1 MQKDRLGLWYARRS
15 GWQKAAMA
23 LAVYLAGFALIALA
37 HALPFLRQGSYFIW
51 SADAYTQHFPA
62 FCYIQQ
68 YWHEF
73 LHQLAA
79 GDLRPLMFD
88 FSLGLG
94 GDVWNTLNY
103 YGLGNPFYLL
113 ALPVPPHRCPL
124 AFSLLLVLQFCLGGI
139 AFYAFARKLGA
150 RRWGA
155 VLGAWL
161 YAMAGFYPM
170 AVQHPIIAHAIFYLP
185 LLLLGTEKVLRR
197 ENPLLLGITVFCM
210 GITGFYF
217 LFICSVVLAFYV
229 LIRTWQLREDL
240 SYWGSLWRGVL
251 RSVAVYLAGLLMSFV
266 VFLPQVLAFLG
277 SNRTGSGSLPPLF
290 GGFAMFTDWLQGV
303 FAPGAQEFV
312 GVAGFLALLLVLAG
326 LKQHRKTCG
335 ALAVGAAIA
344 LVFLVSPFA
353 RSALVGFGDSS
364 YTRFWFVL
372 GLLFAVCFAMMA
384 QHMFRLDTWQLVLP
398 VILILLAAVLV
409 KAPAGVIL
417 FVLVLCGLL
426 AAGQARFW
434 KSPAAQRRARRLAVC
449 GLAVLTVG
457 HLSWGLYTQAASLP
471 EGAYR
476 NERFARLMPA
486 VTRDTLPE
494 GEYRVD
500 LGEVADHQWWASGNA
515 AMVGGYKGLSEYFS
529 ILSGDYTNAML
540 HDWALAPAQ
549 QGPFSFQ
556 SLDGC
561 AALNTLAGVRYSFV
575 RPGQEAFVPWGY
587 SFVGE
592 TPQAPVFTFIPDSGA
607 NLLRY
612 ENQYALPLA
621 YSYPAAMTQQDY
633 DALNGLQKQA
643 AMMQLAA
650 VETLPAGAQT
660 AQPELSAVSLL
671 EAELVP
677 GPGVT
682 FENGEV
688 LCTTGDGS
696 DSVLTIRFTAPADS
710 EIHLCLHGM
719 QQQPGQAEVWLDFA
733 MEGGFNRRVRMSNAV
748 DPEETWVNLGGTAEG
763 GVLTAQMVL
772 PDGYRLDLEQLEVW
786 AYDMQAYARDAEE
799 RMQGGLAN
807 IVTEKNSIQGLAENP
822 ADSVV
827 VFSVPWSTGW
837 SAAIDGQPVPLT
849 RANSMFC
856 ALAVPAGSHAVR
868 LYYTTPGFKP
878 GVLCSALGT
887 ALLAAQWGF
896 WLYRKKK
903 SVKQ

>member
-23 LAVYLAGFALIALA
+23 LVVYLAGFALIALA
-37 HALPFLRQGSYFIW
+37 HALPFLRQGSYFIFG
-51 SADAYTQHFPA
+51 ADGYTQMFPV
-62 FCYIQQ
+62 FCYTQD
-68 YWHEF
+68 YLHEAF
-73 LHQLAA
+73 AQLMA
-79 GDLRPLMFD
+79 GDFRLPLYS

-94 GDVWNTLNY
+94 GDILTTLNWH
-103 YGLGNPFYLL
+103 GFGNPFYLL
-113 ALPVPPHRCPL
+113 GLFAQPHQYPL
-124 AFSLLLVLQFCLGGI
+124 AFSLILELQYLLAGI
-139 AFYAFARKLGA
+139 AFYAFARRMNA

-155 VLGAWL
+155 VVGAWL
-161 YAMAGFYPM
+161 YVFTGYFMM
-170 AVQHPIIAHAIFYLP
+170 TIQHPIMAHAVFYLP
-185 LLLLGTEKVLRR
+185 LFLLGAEKILHR
-197 ENPLLLGITVFCM
+197 ENPLLLGLAVFCM
-210 GITGFYF
+210 GLTGFYF
-217 LFICSVVLAFYV
+217 LFMCSVVLAFYV
-229 LIRTWQLREDL
+229 LIRTWQLRDGR
-240 SYWGSLWRGVL
+240 SYWSCLWRGAL
-251 RSVAVYLAGLLMSFV
+251 RCLAVYLAGLLMACAM
-266 VFLPQVLAFLG
+266 FLPQIAAFLT
-277 SNRTGSGSLPPLF
+277 SNRTGSGGLPSLF
-290 GGFAMFTDWLQGV
+290 GGFSMFTGWLAGV
-303 FAPGAQEFV
+303 FTPGAETFV
-312 GVAGFLALLLVLAG
+312 GVIGLLALLLVLAG
-326 LKQHRKTCG
+326 LKNHRKTCG

-344 LVFLVSPFA
+344 LVFVVSPFA
-353 RSALVGFGDSS
+353 QSALVGFGDST
-364 YTRFWFVL
+364 YTRFWFAL
-372 GLLFAVCFAMMA
+372 ALLFAMCFAVMA
-384 QHMFRLDTWQLVLP
+384 DHLFVLDPWQKGFAC
-398 VILILLAAVLV
+398 LIPAAAVLFGASAV
-409 KAPAGVIL
+409 LTAFAFAAVVIL
-417 FVLVLCGLL
+417 F
-426 AAGQARFW
+426 AGQSRFW
-434 KSPAAQRRARRLAVC
+434 KTPAAKRRARRLAAC

-457 HLSWGLYTQAASLP
+457 NLSWSLYTGVGGTAA
-471 EGAYR
+471 AYR

-500 LGEVADHQWWASGNA
+500 VGEVADHQWWASGNA

-561 AALNTLAGVRYSFV
+561 AALNALAGVRYSFV

-592 TPQAPVFTFIPDSGA
+592 TPQAPVFTFIPDSGET
-607 NLLRY
+607 LLRY

-621 YSYPAAMTQQDY
+621 YSYPAAMTQQEY
-633 DALNGLQKQA
+633 DALNALQKQA

-650 VETLPAGAQT
+650 VETMPAGAQT

-671 EAELVP
+671 EAGLVP

-688 LCTTGDGS
+688 LCATGDGS
-696 DSVLTIRFTAPADS
+696 DGILTIRFTAPADS
-710 EIHLCLHGM
+710 EVHLCLRGM

-733 MEGGFNRRVRMSNAV
+733 MEGGFNRRVRMGNAV

-763 GVLTAQMVL
+763 GALTAQMVL

-786 AYDMQAYARDAEE
+786 AYDMQVYARDAEE
-799 RMQGGLAN
+799 RMQGGLKN
-807 IVTEKNSIQGLAENP
+807 IITEKNSIQGLAENP

-827 VFSVPWSTGW
+827 VFSVPWSSGW

-868 LYYTTPGFKP
+868 LYYTTPGFKL
-878 GVLCSALGT
+878 GVLCSALGVV
-887 ALLAAQWGF
+887 LLAAQWGF
-896 WLYRKKK
+896 WLYRKKNL
-903 SVKQ
+903 